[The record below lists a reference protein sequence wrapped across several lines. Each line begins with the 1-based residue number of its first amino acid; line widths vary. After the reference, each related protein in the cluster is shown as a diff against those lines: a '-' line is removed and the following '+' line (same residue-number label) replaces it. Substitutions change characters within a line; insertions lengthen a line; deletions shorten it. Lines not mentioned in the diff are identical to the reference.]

1 MTERQ
6 HQYGVMDI
14 FSQYISL
21 RQSGRTMEDSIY
33 ELQVHADV
41 LSRGDRSQLG
51 RLVQTWEARDGVN
64 FKQASRRQPIRRLPT
79 DEDEPPIRHGDTP
92 VRNSVIRPIGPPKRS
107 SRIRLIE
114 PPTVHLESELDED
127 DDTIDATI
135 PCPNCGKTNPSQE
148 SYCYGCGELLPNG
161 KISTKSLPGSENGS
175 QSSAAAHFGPN
186 STMIVIIH
194 GAPKPLTLRPEANA
208 ELTIGRSSRTTP
220 MRPDIDLAAY
230 NAENLGVSRLHASLR
245 RRDDLLTLEDLNS
258 RNCTYINGQR
268 LHPHEVRIVKDG
280 DEIRLGKLTMK
291 VVFKRE

>member
-6 HQYGVMDI
+6 IQYGVMDI

-79 DEDEPPIRHGDTP
+79 NEDEPPTRHGDTP
-92 VRNSVIRPIGPPKRS
+92 IRNSVIRPIEPPRKVP
-107 SRIRLIE
+107 RIRLIE
-114 PPTVHLESELDED
+114 PLMAHTELESDGDEE
-127 DDTIDATI
+127 TIL
-135 PCPNCGKTNPSQE
+135 CPNCGKTNPSQE

-186 STMIVIIH
+186 ATMIVIIH
-194 GAPKPLTLRPEANA
+194 GAPKPLTLRPGANA
-208 ELTIGRSSRTTP
+208 ELTIGRSSGAMP

-245 RRDDLLTLEDLNS
+245 RRTNLLTLEDLNS